1 MKVQKIFGIILI
13 AYKNFYPWIHSGI
26 LNYHRKFMYFQVFV

>member
-13 AYKNFYPWIHSGI
+13 AYKIFYPLIHFGI
-26 LNYHRKFMYFQVFV
+26 LNYHKKFMYFQVFV